1 MRYTNVTTNE
11 SFQAHLDW
19 AEQCIEPLH
28 TDSSTVRSWMICDR
42 FMNQWKLIFTGNVG
56 EFTIGGTNNGS
67 AFVVAMYLSGD
78 KVEIVEAFERGRC
91 IRSDRLLKKYR
102 ELTLMVS
109 NYLRFGYLKI

>member
-1 MRYTNVTTNE
+1 MRYTNVTTKE

-91 IRSDRLLKKYR
+91 IRSDRLFKKYR

>member
-1 MRYTNVTTNE
+1 
-11 SFQAHLDW
+11 
-19 AEQCIEPLH
+19 
-28 TDSSTVRSWMICDR
+28 
-42 FMNQWKLIFTGNVG
+42 MNQWKLIFTGNVG

>member
-1 MRYTNVTTNE
+1 MRYTNVTTKE